1 MMYAIEFEADVKN
14 HTIKI
19 PKEYR
24 ELESKHIKIF
34 IIEIQNQTTTLPKGF
49 LEPIQVQSY
58 NQIAKRDSIY
68 ER

>member
-1 MMYAIEFEADVKN
+1 MYAIEFEADVKN
-14 HTIKI
+14 YSIKI
-19 PKEYR
+19 PKEYE

-34 IIEIQNQTTTLPKGF
+34 VVEVQNQTTTLPKGF

-58 NQIAKRDSIY
+58 AKIAKRDDIY